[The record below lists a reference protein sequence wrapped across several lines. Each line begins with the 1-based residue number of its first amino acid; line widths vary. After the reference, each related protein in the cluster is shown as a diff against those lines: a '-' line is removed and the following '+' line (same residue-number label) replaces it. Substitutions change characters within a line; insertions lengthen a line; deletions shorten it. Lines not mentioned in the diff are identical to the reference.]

1 MEMSIKV
8 AGQRMQIE
16 RHWNKFTEGTQKFV
30 KFNFNL
36 SSDWSGLTTFAQ
48 FVQGEDT
55 AVSVYLDENDSVYL
69 PPEIVEGKCFLVLSG
84 TNGTDVI
91 ATSEA
96 IELTIDDSHL
106 VSNAQGTE
114 ITQSL
119 YMQLVDRFKDI
130 VTNQSELITQSI
142 EDWLDENV
150 NTTTPIVDK
159 TLAIEGAAADSKEV
173 GTNLSQ
179 IYFNE
184 AIDYDSTKT
193 YKIGQIVLY
202 NKQIYQCKVNMSSA
216 AGTWDSSKWYGA
228 LHLSSLIQRATHFVP
243 DAIVQMIS
251 SSNYQSMGISS
262 VYDFPPNTNIRI
274 HYDITEA
281 MIPGLPY
288 YGKYGTF
295 TSVSFGT
302 IDHQSLLIYC
312 TGISRK
318 EKVWYAFIR
327 SGDNISNPVSVNW
340 VQVLSEHD
348 YNDRIYSNNLSVF
361 SPVINADSV
370 RWNRFTAISAAGAV
384 TTNNKATS
392 TDYIPVKTG
401 TIIKYTGAATNE
413 GYTGRT
419 RACAVAYYEDD
430 DNADFIVRHSL
441 ISTATVNGSNI
452 ISRDISVVP
461 KDAKYMRVTYS
472 YLSGLSPSLTF
483 ESLSDY
489 RAAMQ
494 GFSLEVTPPVVRPH
508 VPSQIFNI
516 NLSAANEYSDLSNYS
531 SSNID
536 SYGYTNAAGWENRV
550 TIDKSV
556 VCDDVSYSAVI
567 KLEDA
572 SSVCALG
579 TEKKYTGSSHSTIV
593 KFDFAN
599 SQIILLGNAAPPN
612 HTGGYDGKTLSN
624 LVEYETITMN
634 NVSGT
639 AYRLEIGRRKRCPY
653 VKVYNMTTGQICA
666 DYIDTDYATNLGYG
680 GKWGTL
686 YDVPNFGTI
695 SGSVTFRRV
704 SAAVPTDVFAMFVGD
719 SITQGSKVAHDEAWA
734 NRAIEYLGG
743 HSLNCGRGGGK
754 LNDALKIINDIAP
767 AARPKYIIV
776 TIGTNQPD
784 ATREEYEQIRDA
796 IIENGAI
803 PIINCI
809 SMLKNKYTTM
819 DLNNVILSL
828 GADSCRFD
836 RATADGNNTSNG
848 RDTELFKF
856 GTEYDDTHPN
866 TAGHEEMYNCFIA
879 TVGYIADEILL
890 SQTSV
895 VSGGYQISSTATNNL
910 TLNGGD

>member
-1 MEMSIKV
+1 MRGDKMEMSIKV

-30 KFNFNL
+30 KFKFDL

-55 AVSVYLDENDSVYL
+55 AVSVYLDENNSVYL

-150 NTTTPIVDK
+150 TTTTPIVDK

-370 RWNRFTAISAAGAV
+370 RWNRFTAISAAGAT

-419 RACAVAYYEDD
+419 RACAVAYYGVE
-430 DNADFIVRHSL
+430 NNFILRDSL
-441 ISTATVNGSNI
+441 ISTVNDDLYYNI
-452 ISRDISVVP
+452 SIAP
-461 KDAKYMRVTYS
+461 KEAKYMRITYS
-472 YLSGLSPSLTF
+472 YLANLNPALTF
-483 ESLSDY
+483 EDIDDY
-489 RAAMQ
+489 NFAMS
-494 GFSLEVTPPVVRPH
+494 GFSVEVTPPILSSASKNR
-508 VPSQIFNI
+508 PSQIFNI
-516 NLSAANEYSDLSNYS
+516 NLEKEYEYGDLLNYS
-531 SSNID
+531 SSNIGD
-536 SYGYTNAAGWENRV
+536 YGYTNETGWGNRV
-550 TIDKSV
+550 TIDKSI
-556 VCDDVSYSAVI
+556 VCDDVTYSAII
-567 KLEDA
+567 KLNDA
-572 SSVCALG
+572 ASVCALG
-579 TEKKYTGSSHSTIV
+579 TETKYTGSSHSTIV

-599 SQIILLGNAAPPN
+599 SQIILMGNAEPPN
-612 HTGGYDGKTLSN
+612 NTGGYDGKSLDN
-624 LVEYETITMN
+624 LVVYKTIEN
-634 NVSGT
+634 ISNISGT
-639 AYRLEIGRRKRCPY
+639 AYRLEIGRRNRCPY
-653 VKVYNMTTGQICA
+653 VRLYNMTTGKICA

-704 SAAVPTDVFAMFVGD
+704 SAIVPTDVFAMFVGD

-734 NRAIEYLGG
+734 NKVINYLGG
-743 HSLNCGRGGGK
+743 HCINCGRGGGK
-754 LNDALKIINDIAP
+754 LNDALKIIADIAP

-776 TIGTNQPD
+776 TIGTNQTG
-784 ATREEYEQIRDA
+784 ATSAEFEDIKNT
-796 IIENGAI
+796 IISMGSI

-809 SMLKNKYTTM
+809 SMLENSVSTI
-819 DLNNVILSL
+819 NNIILAL
-828 GADSCRFD
+828 GTDSCRFD
-836 RATADGNNTSNG
+836 RATAVHNNVSEGQNPALYITG
-848 RDTELFKF
+848 DTK
-856 GTEYDDTHPN
+856 HPN
-866 TAGHEEMYNCFIA
+866 ADGHGAMYNCFVA
-879 TVGYIADEILL
+879 TVGYIKTL
-890 SQTSV
+890 SGDST
-895 VSGGYQISSTATNNL
+895 GG
-910 TLNGGD
+910 GH